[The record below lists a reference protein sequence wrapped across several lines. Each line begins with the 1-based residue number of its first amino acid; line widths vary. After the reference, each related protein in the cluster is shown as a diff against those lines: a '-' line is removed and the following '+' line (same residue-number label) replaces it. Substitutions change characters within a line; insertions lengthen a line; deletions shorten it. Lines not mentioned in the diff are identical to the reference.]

1 MEIIIRNSY
10 CGMQQLGIACI
21 TVAHT
26 WRT

>member
-1 MEIIIRNSY
+1 MELIIRNSY
-10 CGMQQLGIACI
+10 YSMQQHGAACI